1 MALLQLS
8 SDYPEGVD
16 SVRVTPAAAVRVGV
30 HDASRVEWSVS
41 VPLPE
46 GKPLKYT
53 IRVELR
59 IPNNTFVQ
67 HAPWGQL
74 QSFTRLD
81 GPAMSAVRDDEVS
94 IDALRRGAVAFAT
107 RLGRASDG
115 FGRHCRLAASLFSAT
130 PDLDL
135 AETLLVW
142 LTAAERMVAE
152 ARERVA
158 RPRDGDADEVRRE
171 RELVDEY
178 VSVRLLELLAGAER
192 ALLGATESRS
202 AHKEAICAA
211 SAVVEA
217 RVADMLEREI
227 RHREARG
234 YIKADPTSPSD
245 LEGYLDRASRLKKHF
260 QEVLF
265 LEAETVQ
272 LADRVHHW
280 VAAFVAVVASTWA
293 FAWQIALMN
302 QQPTAGTRL
311 GSGIVALAI
320 IAGVVY
326 AAKDRIKEAGR
337 QWLSGKVLHRVYGA
351 QRLARFRAPARRLPG
366 RDVIVTA
373 RELFDQTLEE
383 EADPLNPVIGATMPV
398 TVIRYEHRGEVSPQP
413 KLSAAGVR
421 RIKHV
426 FRYDLSPLFAR
437 LDDAVKP
444 IPVLDEAKKVRFIDA
459 PRCYR
464 LPIEVEVETEGA
476 TSKEIATLVLH
487 KRGLDRIEKD
497 EASDP
502 RLAEHDLDPD
512 PP

>member
-8 SDYPEGVD
+8 SDYP
-16 SVRVTPAAAVRVGV
+16 SVESTRTPATSAVRVGV

-46 GKPLKYT
+46 DRPFKYT

-67 HAPWGQL
+67 HTPWGQM

-81 GPAMSAVRDDEVS
+81 GPALSAVKDDEVS
-94 IDALRRGAVAFAT
+94 IDALRRGAVAFAS
-107 RLGRASDG
+107 RLARASDG
-115 FGRHCRLAASLFSAT
+115 FARHCRIAASLFAAT

-142 LTAAERMVAE
+142 LDAAARMVAE

-158 RPRDGDADEVRRE
+158 KPRASDPEEVGRE

-192 ALLGATESRS
+192 SLRAATESRS
-202 AHKEAICAA
+202 AHKDAIAA
-211 SAVVEA
+211 AVRTVDE
-217 RVADMLEREI
+217 RVASMLEAEI
-227 RHREARG
+227 KHREARG
-234 YIKADPTSPSD
+234 YIKADPASPGD
-245 LEGYLDRASRLKKHF
+245 LERYLDRSSRLKKHF

-302 QQPTAGTRL
+302 QQPTAGARL
-311 GSGIVALAI
+311 GSGIVALAV

-326 AAKDRIKEAGR
+326 AAKDRSKEAGR

-351 QRLARFRAPARRLPG
+351 QRLTRFRAPARRLPG
-366 RDVIVTA
+366 RDVIVSA
-373 RELFDQTLEE
+373 RELFDQTLAE
-383 EADPLNPVIGATMPV
+383 EADPLNPVVGATMPV
-398 TVIRYEHRGEVSPQP
+398 TVIRYEHRGVVSPQA

-421 RIKHV
+421 RVKHV

-444 IPVLDEAKKVRFIDA
+444 IPVLDEERKVRFIDA

-464 LPIEVEVETEGA
+464 VPIEVEVESGGTV
-476 TSKEIATLVLH
+476 TREIATLVLH

-502 RLAEHDLDPD
+502 HLVDLDLDPQ
-512 PP
+512 